1 MLEDYKNLINLHIE
15 LTQKIRM
22 ESLFMINLRTVKI
35 LFIVLKK
42 NFMSVTGV
50 SNTTH
55 LTLMLTVII
64 VIDQPFVWIFL

>member
-22 ESLFMINLRTVKI
+22 ESPFMINLRTVKI